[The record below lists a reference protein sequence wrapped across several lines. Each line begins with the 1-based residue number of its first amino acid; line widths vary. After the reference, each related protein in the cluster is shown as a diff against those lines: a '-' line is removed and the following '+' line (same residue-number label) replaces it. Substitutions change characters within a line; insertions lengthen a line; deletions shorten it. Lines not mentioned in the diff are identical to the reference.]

1 MKAELSWLSNP
12 QVFQV
17 NRCDAH
23 SDHKF
28 YETRED
34 MEAGC
39 GKLKQSLNG
48 TWKFSYAEKPA
59 DRQKDFFKE
68 DVSCRDFD
76 DISVPGHIQ
85 LQGYDRCQYI
95 NTMYPWDGK
104 EFLRPPQVSEE
115 YNPVGSYVKYFE
127 VCPALLEKQ
136 TFISF
141 QGVETAFYVWL
152 NGHFVGYAED
162 SFTPSEF
169 LITDY
174 LKSGENKLAV
184 EVYKRSSAVSYTHLT
199 LPTNSRV

>member
-1 MKAELSWLSNP
+1 MQAELSWLSNP

-39 GKLKQSLNG
+39 EKLKQSLNG
-48 TWKFSYAEKPA
+48 TWKFSYAEKPS

-68 DVSCRDFD
+68 DVLCKDFD

-104 EFLRPPQVSEE
+104 EFLRPPQVLS
-115 YNPVGSYVKYFE
+115 
-127 VCPALLEKQ
+127 
-136 TFISF
+136 
-141 QGVETAFYVWL
+141 
-152 NGHFVGYAED
+152 
-162 SFTPSEF
+162 
-169 LITDY
+169 LI
-174 LKSGENKLAV
+174 
-184 EVYKRSSAVSYTHLT
+184 HI
-199 LPTNSRV
+199 